1 MSSSYDISNS
11 RDIYFT
17 EGREM
22 LDQMEASL
30 LSLEKNPGDD
40 ETINSLFRSIHTIK
54 GSSGMFGFD
63 EIGKFTHVVENVL
76 ERMRKGALE
85 LSPDLSALLFECHD
99 FLGELLD
106 YYEKGGDQQL
116 SQEHVSRRDAIL
128 DRMSAYSDLAAP
140 KTGKADA
147 GPAKAAPPPAGADG
161 NQVANQC
168 WHISLRFGRET
179 FRDGLDPNSF
189 IAYLRDMGEIVRI
202 TAVYDELPEADA
214 IDPETCY
221 LGFEIDF
228 KGTDAVTREMILDVF
243 EFVREDCTIRVL
255 PPNSSI
261 DDYVALIN
269 ELPESPMSIGE
280 ILTRTGTL
288 TGQELQKALQSQTS
302 EAPVGPSGDKRLLGE
317 IILEEGLVQKPV
329 LEAALEKQKS
339 IQKIDERNKKLVR
352 VSAEKIDRLLNLVGE
367 LVITGSNVKQ
377 IAERQGDSELAE
389 PVSSMTRLIEDI
401 RESTMNIRMVPIGE
415 TFKKFE
421 RTVRDLSREQGKE
434 IDFVI
439 SGADT
444 ELDKT
449 LIDKISDPLMHLI
462 RNAVDHG
469 IDRPEERVKR
479 GKPRRGTVSLNS
491 YYETGSVVIVEK
503 DDGNGLNRD
512 LIYAKAVE
520 TGLLQPGVPVTDDEL
535 FQVVFEPGFST
546 AKEVTS
552 ISGRGVGM
560 DVVRRNI
567 ESLRGTIMLESKEGS
582 GTTVRITLPL
592 TLAIIDGFLVNVGDA
607 SYVLPLDMV
616 VECTEV
622 SRNDLQ
628 SNDGGN
634 FINLRGDLL
643 PYLRLRDFFGDT
655 SDYTG
660 KENVVVLEYARRKVG
675 LVIDRPVGEFQTVIK
690 PLGAIFSQFRWV
702 SGATILGN
710 GSVALI
716 LDVPRLMQ
724 NNGDLKRTA
733 MNRMAGA
740 RA

>member
-30 LSLEKNPGDD
+30 LSLEKTPGDD

-63 EIGKFTHVVENVL
+63 EIGSFTHVVENIL
-76 ERMRKGALE
+76 DRMRKGTLD

-99 FLGELLD
+99 FIGELMEL
-106 YYEKGGDQQL
+106 YEKGADEEL
-116 SQEHVSRRDAIL
+116 SQELTVRRDEL
-128 DRMSAYSDLAAP
+128 LSRMGGYTDLKVAAAEKAAAAP
-140 KTGKADA
+140 AQ
-147 GPAKAAPPPAGADG
+147 AAPGVSDKDR
-161 NQVANQC
+161 VENQC
-168 WHISLRFGRET
+168 WHISLRFGRDT
-179 FRDGLDPNSF
+179 FRNGLDPNSF
-189 IAYLRDMGEIVRI
+189 IAYLREIGEIVRI
-202 TAVYDELPEADA
+202 TTVYDELPESDA
-214 IDPETCY
+214 IDPESCY

-228 KGTDAVTREMILDVF
+228 KGSGTVTREMILDVF
-243 EFVREDCTIRVL
+243 EFVREDCTIRIL

-269 ELPESPMSIGE
+269 DLPESPMSIGE
-280 ILTRTGTL
+280 ILTKSGTL
-288 TGQELQKALQSQTS
+288 SAQELQKALQSQSMEMPTG
-302 EAPVGPSGDKRLLGE
+302 EGDKRLLGE

-339 IQKIDERNKKLVR
+339 IQKSDERNKKLIR
-352 VSAEKIDRLLNLVGE
+352 VSVEKIDRLVNLVGE

-377 IAERQGDSELAE
+377 ISERRNDSELAE
-389 PVSSMTRLIEDI
+389 PVSTMTRLIEDI

-415 TFKKFE
+415 TFKKYE

-434 IDFVI
+434 VDFVI

-479 GKPRRGTVSLNS
+479 GKPRRGTISLNS

-503 DDGNGLNRD
+503 DDGNGLNRE

-535 FQVVFEPGFST
+535 FQLVFEPGFST

-567 ESLRGTIMLESKEGS
+567 ESLRGTIMLDSREGE

-592 TLAIIDGFLVNVGDA
+592 TLAIIDGFLVSVGDD

-622 SRNDLQ
+622 SRSDLQ

-655 SDYTG
+655 SNYTG

-702 SGATILGN
+702 SGATILGS

-724 NNGDLKRTA
+724 SNGELKRSSL
-733 MNRMAGA
+733 NRTAGA